1 MDVGVNLPTV
11 KLPGGLLIMPAALT
25 AVDYE
30 DPNAV
35 VLHFI
40 GGSSRTLDEAQSAK
54 LIETFKLDA
63 SQVIKPKGL
72 IVPR

>member
-40 GGSSRTLDEAQSAK
+40 GGSSRTLDEAQ
-54 LIETFKLDA
+54 
-63 SQVIKPKGL
+63 
-72 IVPR
+72 